1 VTASRTMLEVT
12 GLTRRYSDQ
21 VTVGPISFSVE
32 QGEFFSLLGPSGCGK
47 STTLR
52 CIAGFEGL
60 TTGEISLLGE
70 RIDTKPPYTRNLG
83 LVFQSHALFPHLT
96 VAENIAFGLTI
107 RKVGIADIRRRVDR
121 VLELVGMAG
130 LGGRMPLQISGGQ
143 QQRVALA
150 RSLVLEPPLLL
161 LDEPLSSLDLK
172 LRQQMR
178 DELRTLQRTLGQTTV
193 FVTHD
198 QTEALAM
205 SDRIAVLSN
214 GHIEQVGTPVD
225 IYRRPASRFVAEFI
239 GQCNLLEGLVEARDG
254 NTARLS
260 VGNGSSLLARV
271 TDECKA
277 RPGDTVVAVVR
288 PEDVVIGD
296 TGSGGSG
303 SPFSGTITAVE
314 YLGEDTQVRIQV
326 PGLASLT
333 AAFKTTRAA
342 AARIATP
349 NVQVRIDVDDV
360 FVLCR

>member
-1 VTASRTMLEVT
+1 MTASRIMLEVT
-12 GLTRRYSDQ
+12 GLTRRYSDE

-52 CIAGFEGL
+52 CIAGFERL

-70 RIDTKPPYTRNLG
+70 RIDTKPAYARNLG

-96 VAENIAFGLTI
+96 VADNIGFGLTI
-107 RKVGIADIRRRVDR
+107 RKVAGADIRRRVDR
-121 VLELVGMAG
+121 VLELVGLEG
-130 LGGRMPLQISGGQ
+130 LGTRMPLQISGGQ

-214 GHIEQVGTPVD
+214 GHIEQIGTPVD
-225 IYRRPASRFVAEFI
+225 IYRRPASRFVAGFI
-239 GQCNLLEGLVEARDG
+239 GQCNLLEGSVEAREG
-254 NTARLS
+254 NTARLA
-260 VGNGSSLLARV
+260 VGQGISLLARV
-271 TDECKA
+271 TEDCNA
-277 RPGDTVVAVVR
+277 RPGDAVVAVVR
-288 PEDVVIGD
+288 PEDILIGD
-296 TGSGGSG
+296 AGPAGSG
-303 SPFSGTITAVE
+303 SPFSGTITDVE
-314 YLGEDTQVRIQV
+314 YLGEDTQVRIHV
-326 PGLASLT
+326 PGLALLT
-333 AAFKTTRAA
+333 AAFKTTREA